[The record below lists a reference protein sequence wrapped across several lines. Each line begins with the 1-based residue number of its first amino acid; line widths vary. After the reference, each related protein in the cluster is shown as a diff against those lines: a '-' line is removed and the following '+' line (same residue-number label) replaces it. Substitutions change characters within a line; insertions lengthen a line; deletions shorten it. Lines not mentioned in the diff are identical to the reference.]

1 MDATT
6 LAMIDRALELLQA
19 AKERLQPEPEPE
31 LEPNETDL
39 VPW

>member
-31 LEPNETDL
+31 PNETDL